1 MAMAQATTTIAA
13 PLWFYADKGTD
24 SVTAAE
30 FMKEAKARVAGNP
43 NITTDAHKI
52 TFVAGCLRG
61 TALHWWNTLARTK
74 PDYDINTWAGFLACF
89 AEEFCVPVS
98 KPGTFDPTEI
108 CRQKQGE
115 LPRRYFQRIAQYF
128 CDKLPLSPY
137 AKETDISNAAATAAT
152 ALLAANP
159 APDAAAIAAAIAAQV
174 QKTVEASLLE
184 MTDHQIRQIL
194 SLIHI

>member
-1 MAMAQATTTIAA
+1 MAVALATTTIAA
-13 PLWFYADKGTD
+13 PLWFYTEKNTD
-24 SVTAAE
+24 SITVAK
-30 FMKEAKARVAGNP
+30 FLKEAKARVAGNP
-43 NITTDAHKI
+43 NVTTDAQKI

-74 PDYDINTWAGFLACF
+74 PDYDINTWTGFISCF

-108 CRQKQGE
+108 SRQRQGK

-137 AKETDISNAAATAAT
+137 AKEADVNTASAAAAA
-152 ALLAANP
+152 ALLAATP
-159 APDAAAIAAAIAAQV
+159 APDAAEITAAIAA
-174 QKTVEASLLE
+174 
-184 MTDHQIRQIL
+184 
-194 SLIHI
+194 